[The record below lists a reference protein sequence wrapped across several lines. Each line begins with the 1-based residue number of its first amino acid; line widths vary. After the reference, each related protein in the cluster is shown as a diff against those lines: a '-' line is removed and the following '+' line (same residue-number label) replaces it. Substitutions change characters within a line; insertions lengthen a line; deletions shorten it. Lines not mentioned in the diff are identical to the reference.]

1 MNVLIVEDDD
11 GMAEALQQMLG
22 MHGYATQHTRT
33 GSAALDQ
40 LPAADLVLLDLV
52 LPDLAGHEVCRRIRE
67 QSCVPIIV
75 LSGSHHE
82 LDQVLA
88 LNSGADDFVP
98 KPFGRYELLARIG
111 AVLRRGAGCL
121 RHGGGP
127 AADAVPPPVV
137 PAQRRPLTPQ
147 SAPRPQLTVRPEPAA
162 APPPRAAAAPAP
174 AKGPDPETQQRRPET
189 QQRHLETQ
197 QRHLEAE
204 QRHLR
209 AGPLRLDARTRKVH
223 LHDGE
228 VRVTRKEFD
237 LLAMLLEEP
246 GTVLRREEIM
256 AQVWDENW
264 FGSTRTLDVHVGS
277 LRGKLGSPQWIET
290 VRGVGYRLTV
300 PAATAALCP
309 AAHG

>member
-11 GMAEALQQMLG
+11 GMAEALRQLLG
-22 MHGYATQHTRT
+22 MHGYTTQHART
-33 GSAALDQ
+33 GTGALDQ
-40 LPAADLVLLDLV
+40 LSRADLVLLDLV

-67 QSCVPIIV
+67 RSCVPVVV
-75 LSGSHHE
+75 LSASHHE

-98 KPFGRYELLARIG
+98 KPFGHHELLARIG

-121 RHGGGP
+121 QHGTAAAAGP
-127 AADAVPPPVV
+127 VAVPVV
-137 PAQRRPLTPQ
+137 PAQRRP
-147 SAPRPQLTVRPEPAA
+147 AARPEPE
-162 APPPRAAAAPAP
+162 P
-174 AKGPDPETQQRRPET
+174 GPDPGFEVEPVPWPESADAARP
-189 QQRHLETQ
+189 
-197 QRHLEAE
+197 E
-204 QRHLR
+204 QRHLC

-246 GTVLRREEIM
+246 DTVLRREEIM
-256 AQVWDENW
+256 ARVWDENW

-277 LRGKLGSPQWIET
+277 LRGKLGSPHWIET

-300 PAATAALCP
+300 PAAVLCP
-309 AAHG
+309 ALEG

>member
-11 GMAEALQQMLG
+11 GMADALQQMLG
-22 MHGYATQHTRT
+22 MHGYVTGHTRT
-33 GSAALDQ
+33 GTDALDR
-40 LPAADLVLLDLV
+40 LATADLVLLDLV

-98 KPFGRYELLARIG
+98 KPFGRHELLARIG
-111 AVLRRGAGCL
+111 AVLRRGTGCL
-121 RHGGGP
+121 RHGTPTPDAAP
-127 AADAVPPPVV
+127 APLV
-137 PAQRRPLTPQ
+137 PAQRRPLSPQ
-147 SAPRPQLTVRPEPAA
+147 NTRPQLAAQPHPPAGLRPAA
-162 APPPRAAAAPAP
+162 EPPPQLLSGDAATPAP
-174 AKGPDPETQQRRPET
+174 VDDPRA
-189 QQRHLETQ
+189 
-197 QRHLEAE
+197 EAE

-209 AGPLRLDARTRKVH
+209 AGPLRLDERTRKVH

-256 AQVWDENW
+256 ARVWDENW

-277 LRGKLGSPQWIET
+277 LRGKLGSPHWIET
-290 VRGVGYRLTV
+290 VRGVGYRLSV

-309 AAHG
+309 AGGG

>member
-1 MNVLIVEDDD
+1 MNVLIVENDDA
-11 GMAEALQQMLG
+11 MAEALRQMLG
-22 MHGYATQHTRT
+22 MHGYTTRHART
-33 GSAALDQ
+33 GTDALDQ
-40 LPAADLVLLDLV
+40 LPLADLVLLDLV

-67 QSCVPIIV
+67 HSCVPVIV

-98 KPFGRYELLARIG
+98 KPFGRHELLARIG

-121 RHGGGP
+121 QHGTGAIADPGP
-127 AADAVPPPVV
+127 L
-137 PAQRRPLTPQ
+137 PLV
-147 SAPRPQLTVRPEPAA
+147 SAPHRPPARPAPEPGYDTDTDPDTEPVPWLEPAA
-162 APPPRAAAAPAP
+162 AP
-174 AKGPDPETQQRRPET
+174 RP
-189 QQRHLETQ
+189 
-197 QRHLEAE
+197 E
-204 QRHLR
+204 QRHLS

-223 LHDGE
+223 LYDDE

-256 AQVWDENW
+256 ARVWDENW

-277 LRGKLGSPQWIET
+277 LRGKLGSPHWIET

-300 PAATAALCP
+300 PAALLCP
-309 AAHG
+309 ALEG

>member
-11 GMAEALQQMLG
+11 GMAEALRQMLG
-22 MHGYATQHTRT
+22 MHGYTTQHTRT
-33 GSAALDQ
+33 GSDALEQ
-40 LPAADLVLLDLV
+40 LPDADLVLLDLI

-111 AVLRRGAGCL
+111 AVLRRSAGCL
-121 RHGGGP
+121 RHDTAAAAGGP
-127 AADAVPPPVV
+127 LPAAAPIV
-137 PAQRRPLTPQ
+137 PAQRRAPLQ
-147 SAPRPQLTVRPEPAA
+147 SAPDPGSEEAPEPD
-162 APPPRAAAAPAP
+162 PVPWPGPVEQPR
-174 AKGPDPETQQRRPET
+174 D
-189 QQRHLETQ
+189 
-197 QRHLEAE
+197 E
-204 QRHLR
+204 QRHLC
-209 AGPLRLDARTRKVH
+209 AGPLRLDVRTRKVH
-223 LHDGE
+223 LCDDE

-256 AQVWDENW
+256 ARVWDENW

-277 LRGKLGSPQWIET
+277 LRGKLGSPHWIET

-300 PAATAALCP
+300 PALALCP
-309 AAHG
+309 ALEG